1 MKRATRSI
9 IRIDWL
15 LFSLRWLLF
24 TGLAVYFY
32 LPDAP
37 AVDLTMA
44 VALLIAAGAYNA
56 AAGLLLLINRWPAFM
71 PAIVLVCDSVF
82 ALAAFWILD
91 WSPVAMVWAALF
103 PSVTAAL
110 RFRWQTGAVTVF
122 LVTAAS
128 VGLYLLTLSGEFERA
143 AIAKLLAII
152 LPNFALLLTL
162 TLLAGMVGEQVKLS
176 AIKRTHAE
184 RDTEEKRVKHMREQA
199 RAIYDMASLVSA
211 TLNYERVLD
220 AALDR
225 SAAVVADAGNTA
237 SQMVSA
243 ALLFRD
249 SQLRVVTARRF
260 TPSDHKVS
268 LPAHQGLLAEAITNG
283 EAVYSAEPFRDP
295 ELSNIVGLR
304 NCRTLMAVPLQAG
317 LDTFGVMVFA
327 HPRPDFFELDRVELL
342 EAICKHT
349 IVALQNAKLYQR
361 LLEEKERIVE
371 VEEDARKKLA
381 RDLHD
386 GPTQSVAAIA
396 MRANYI
402 RRLIE
407 RDPRTAAEE
416 LYKVEDLARKTTKE
430 IRHMLFT
437 LRPLVLET
445 QGLAAALQSLA
456 DKMKENYE
464 LNVIVESQP
473 EAAEKLDLHAQGVLF
488 YIAEEAVG
496 NARKH
501 AEAQHIWVR
510 VKLAAPEI
518 CALEIQD
525 DGVGFDVAA
534 VTGSYENR
542 GSLGMV
548 NMRERTEL
556 VNGALKLESA
566 PGKGTRITILVP
578 LSDEAREKL
587 GV

>member
-1 MKRATRSI
+1 MKRATRSVTQV
-9 IRIDWL
+9 DWL
-15 LFSLRWLLF
+15 LFALRWLFL
-24 TGLAVYFY
+24 TGLVAYIFLNYASPFSNTNAVIVLGIGILYNILFA
-32 LPDAP
+32 LFL
-37 AVDLTMA
+37 AVDRWPGVMPVIVLLVDSIFA
-44 VALLIAAGAYNA
+44 VAVFQ
-56 AAGLLLLINRWPAFM
+56 AF
-71 PAIVLVCDSVF
+71 
-82 ALAAFWILD
+82 D
-91 WSPVAMVWAALF
+91 WSPTLMLWVALF
-103 PSVTAAL
+103 PSV
-110 RFRWQTGAVTVF
+110 
-122 LVTAAS
+122 AAS
-128 VGLYLLTLSGEFERA
+128 VRFPWSVGIVTAVL
-143 AIAKLLAII
+143 I
-152 LPNFALLLTL
+152 LMADTILLLGASAVEPIAFGAEVLPELILFLTGTL
-162 TLLAGMVGEQVKLS
+162 VAGLVGERVKLA

-199 RAIYDMASLVSA
+199 RAIYDMAELVSA

-225 SAAVVADAGNTA
+225 SAAVISDTGSAA

-249 SQLRVVTARRF
+249 GQLRVATARRF
-260 TPSDHKVS
+260 TPTDRKVL
-268 LPAHQGLLAEAITNG
+268 LPAKKGVLFEAIRNG
-283 EAVYSAEPFRDP
+283 EAAYTTEPFRDP
-295 ELSNIVGLR
+295 ELATLVSLR
-304 NCRTLMAVPLQAG
+304 SCHTLMAVPLQAG
-317 LDTFGVMVFA
+317 ADTFGVMMFA
-327 HPRPDFFELDRVELL
+327 HPRPDFFDLDHIELI

-349 IVALQNAKLYQR
+349 IVALQNARLYQK
-361 LLEEKERIVE
+361 LLEEKERIVD

-407 RDPRTAAEE
+407 RDPKTAQEE

-445 QGLAAALQSLA
+445 QGLSAALQSLS
-456 DKMKENYE
+456 DKMRENYN
-464 LNVIVESQP
+464 LSVIVEAQP
-473 EAAEKLDLHAQGVLF
+473 EAAEKLELHAQGVLF

-501 AEAQHIWVR
+501 AEAEHIWVR
-510 VKLAAPEI
+510 VKLVNPEI
-518 CALEIQD
+518 AAMEIQD

-534 VTGSYENR
+534 VTGSYETR

-556 VNGALKLESA
+556 VNGVLHLESA
-566 PGKGTRITILVP
+566 PGRGTKITVLVP
-578 LSDEAREKL
+578 LTDEAREKL
-587 GV
+587 GGV

>member
-1 MKRATRSI
+1 MKRAARSVI
-9 IRIDWL
+9 QVDWL
-15 LFSLRWLLF
+15 LFSLRWLLL
-24 TGLAVYFY
+24 TGYGAY
-32 LPDAP
+32 LFLNPPPHNLNALS
-37 AVDLTMA
+37 VIGSGVLFN
-44 VALLIAAGAYNA
+44 LLIAI
-56 AAGLLLLINRWPAFM
+56 LLVANRWTSVM
-71 PAIVLVCDSVF
+71 PTLVMIGDSILAVAIYWG
-82 ALAAFWILD
+82 LAWPPSIMLA
-91 WSPVAMVWAALF
+91 AALF
-103 PSVTAAL
+103 PALTASL
-110 RFRWQTGAVTVF
+110 RFRWETGVVI
-122 LVTAAS
+122 
-128 VGLYLLTLSGEFERA
+128 
-143 AIAKLLAII
+143 AILIFVADI
-152 LPNFALLLTL
+152 ALLLTVNLSSYARLL
-162 TLLAGMVGEQVKLS
+162 TPEVLPGFAFFFTTVLAVGMVGERVKYA

-184 RDTEEKRVKHMREQA
+184 RDTEEKRVKHMREQT
-199 RAIYDMASLVSA
+199 RAIYEMADMVSA

-225 SAAVVADAGNTA
+225 ATNVVSDTGSAASN
-237 SQMVSA
+237 MISA

-249 SQLRVVTARRF
+249 GQLRVSTSRRF
-260 TPSDHKVS
+260 PPHDQKVV
-268 LPAHQGLLAEAITNG
+268 LPANKGKLAEAISSG
-283 EAVYSAEPFRDP
+283 EPAYSAEPYRDP
-295 ELSNIVGLR
+295 ELSSFLALR
-304 NCRTLMAVPLQAG
+304 NCHSLMVVPLRVAMESYG
-317 LDTFGVMVFA
+317 AVIFA
-327 HPRPDFFELDRVELL
+327 HPRPDFFDLDHIELL

-349 IVALQNAKLYQR
+349 IVAMQNAKLYQR

-407 RDPRTAAEE
+407 RDPKNAADE

-456 DKMKENYE
+456 DKMKENYD
-464 LNVIVESQP
+464 LTVIVEAQP
-473 EAAEKLDLHAQGVLF
+473 DAAEKLELHAQGVLF

-510 VKLAAPEI
+510 VKLVKPDIA
-518 CALEIQD
+518 ALEIQD
-525 DGVGFDVAA
+525 DGVGFDVKA
-534 VTGSYENR
+534 VTGSYETR

-556 VNGALKLESA
+556 VNGVINLDSA
-566 PGKGTRITILVP
+566 PGKGTKITVLVP
-578 LSDEAREKL
+578 LSDEAREKM

>member
-1 MKRATRSI
+1 MKQASRHVI
-9 IRIDWL
+9 QVDWL
-15 LFSLRWLLF
+15 LFSLRWLLLGGIAVTF
-24 TGLAVYFY
+24 FLTNPSPFNQLNALSVIGAAVVYNLLA
-32 LPDAP
+32 A
-37 AVDLTMA
+37 M
-44 VALLIAAGAYNA
+44 LLGGNWWIP
-56 AAGLLLLINRWPAFM
+56 IM
-71 PAIVLVCDSVF
+71 PALVLILDSVF
-82 ALAAFWILD
+82 GVAAFWALN
-91 WSPVAMVWAALF
+91 WSPIVMVWAALF
-103 PSVTAAL
+103 PSVTASL
-110 RFRWQTGAVTVF
+110 RFNWVIGV
-122 LVTAAS
+122 VTA
-128 VGLYLLTLSGEFERA
+128 T
-143 AIAKLLAII
+143 AII
-152 LPNFALLLTL
+152 GVDAGLLMGVGSNGWNSLPGLAPSAMLLLTA
-162 TLLAGMVGEQVKLS
+162 TLLSGLVGERVKIA

-199 RAIYDMASLVSA
+199 RAIYDMASLVVA

-225 SAAVVADAGNTA
+225 STTVVSDTGSAA

-243 ALLFRD
+243 AMLFRD
-249 SQLRVVTARRF
+249 GQLRVSTARRF
-260 TPSDHKVS
+260 PPMDMKAV
-268 LPAHQGLLAEAITNG
+268 LPAREGILAEAVTSG
-283 EAVYSAEPFRDP
+283 EAVFSSEPYRDP
-295 ELSNIVGLR
+295 ELSRVIAFR
-304 NCRTLMAVPLQAG
+304 NCRAMMVVPLQAG
-317 LDTFGVMVFA
+317 FDTYGFMIFA
-327 HPRPDFFELDRVELL
+327 HPREDFFDLDHIELL

-349 IVALQNAKLYQR
+349 IVAVQNAKLYQR

-402 RRLIE
+402 RRLMD
-407 RDPRTAAEE
+407 RDPKNAVEE
-416 LYKVEDLARKTTKE
+416 LYKVEELARRTTKE

-437 LRPLVLET
+437 LRPLVLES
-445 QGLAAALQSLA
+445 QGLGAALQSLA
-456 DKMKENYE
+456 DKLKENYN
-464 LNVIVESQP
+464 LNVIVEAQS
-473 EAAEKLDLHAQGVLF
+473 EAAEKLDIHAQGVLF

-501 AEAQHIWVR
+501 AEAEHIWVR
-510 VKLAAPEI
+510 IKLVTPEI

-534 VTGSYENR
+534 VTGSYESR

-556 VNGALKLESA
+556 VNGVLHLDSA
-566 PGKGTRITILVP
+566 PGKGTQITILIP
-578 LSDEAREKL
+578 LTDEARAKL